1 MENGSVSTEK
11 RKLAAVMFTD
21 IKGFSKRMG
30 EDEEGTFK
38 LLKQQMSELKPIIQK
53 YDGRVVKTIGDAIMG
68 DFASVQNAVKCATEI
83 QKLLYRTNKSR
94 TEQEKLIIRIGIH
107 LGDVIMSDNDLF
119 GDGVNIAARLE
130 GNAPPGGIAISEIV
144 YNSVKNQLPLNYK
157 DIGPQSLKN
166 IKEPVNVFHIPPIE
180 DAMRKETTA
189 EEAVEA
195 EKKEEVEISEPTM
208 KFKQHLES
216 LEIDEAK
223 KCAKT
228 EKLSD
233 NVVKSL
239 VKQSIEDLG
248 KKQEYRKALKVGNA
262 FGASKPEL
270 YFAITGE
277 FQKLYKG
284 GNFEEAAMWGLEYK
298 LPKDD
303 LIPAVQKYFS
313 DLIGKNASIGEFQKF
328 LDNFGSMK
336 NELRDVAMR
345 EFKNLYSM
353 ERFDLCIYLGKQ
365 FGVMGKEVSE
375 IAVKALIQELDKSNF
390 SRVESLIKE
399 YNVFSAN
406 IFQPIENEN
415 TKKKLGNLFL
425 DKYVVPK
432 LKKGEFEDLK
442 NKLQSFNF
450 FKVKFYDKF
459 LNAIQDEI
467 IGNAVSMHNRLIE
480 NDNYKIAKILN
491 KHFISIKVDREERPD
506 LDDIYMT
513 AVVAITGSG
522 GWPMTVFLT
531 PELKPF
537 YGGTYFPPEDKW
549 GRVGFK
555 NLILRLND
563 FWQNDQSRIK
573 LIQDAETLSQIV
585 DQRASLS
592 LPIDEETQLSRDLIA
607 NATRQ
612 LEAAFDAK
620 WGGFSNA
627 PKFPPSNAVSFL
639 LRDFYH
645 TGNKRSLHMAT
656 FTLDKMFEGGMYDHL
671 GGGFHRYSV
680 DPHWLVPHFEKMLYD
695 NAQLAIVYIEAF
707 LATGNKKYARI
718 AQEIFDYEMT
728 YMTGDSGEIF
738 STEDADSEG
747 KEGLFYLW
755 KRDELDKILGRKE
768 AGILSRYYNVKN
780 SGNFSSHEDYHKG
793 FNILHIRN
801 DVSTVANELG
811 MTEKQLMDMLTGLK
825 HKLLEVRDKRVRP
838 GLDDKII
845 TSWNALMISAFA
857 RGYQV
862 FADKRYLDAA
872 ENAATFIA
880 DKMRTKEGK
889 LLRIYRAGESKFHAY
904 LEDYAYTIRAFIDLF
919 EAGFAERW
927 LFMAEDLT
935 AEMVAQFWDEK
946 SASFFNTSQY
956 HKNLIVRTKSANDS
970 ATPSPMGVAI
980 ESLLRL
986 AKLLDR
992 EEYFHKAQRLL
1003 KANLPYLEKAPQGYL
1018 TLAMNVDF
1026 LIHPPKEI
1034 AIVGQKDSEETKKL
1048 LKTIHSRYIPN
1059 RIIALLD
1066 PESKNAEEL
1075 AKKVPLLSGRELI
1088 DGKATAYVCENFI
1101 CQLPVTSPDELV
1113 KQLVVQ

>member
-1 MENGSVSTEK
+1 MENGSESTEK

-303 LIPAVQKYFS
+303 LIPTVQKYFS

-399 YNVFSAN
+399 YNVFSDN

-425 DKYVVPK
+425 DKYVVPR

-491 KHFISIKVDREERPD
+491 KEFD
-506 LDDIYMT
+506 L
-513 AVVAITGSG
+513 
-522 GWPMTVFLT
+522 
-531 PELKPF
+531 
-537 YGGTYFPPEDKW
+537 
-549 GRVGFK
+549 
-555 NLILRLND
+555 LN
-563 FWQNDQSRIK
+563 Q
-573 LIQDAETLSQIV
+573 AE
-585 DQRASLS
+585 
-592 LPIDEETQLSRDLIA
+592 
-607 NATRQ
+607 
-612 LEAAFDAK
+612 
-620 WGGFSNA
+620 
-627 PKFPPSNAVSFL
+627 KFRN
-639 LRDFYH
+639 
-645 TGNKRSLHMAT
+645 
-656 FTLDKMFEGGMYDHL
+656 
-671 GGGFHRYSV
+671 
-680 DPHWLVPHFEKMLYD
+680 
-695 NAQLAIVYIEAF
+695 
-707 LATGNKKYARI
+707 
-718 AQEIFDYEMT
+718 
-728 YMTGDSGEIF
+728 
-738 STEDADSEG
+738 
-747 KEGLFYLW
+747 
-755 KRDELDKILGRKE
+755 KILETVEK
-768 AGILSRYYNVKN
+768 YHN
-780 SGNFSSHEDYHKG
+780 S
-793 FNILHIRN
+793 
-801 DVSTVANELG
+801 
-811 MTEKQLMDMLTGLK
+811 
-825 HKLLEVRDKRVRP
+825 
-838 GLDDKII
+838 
-845 TSWNALMISAFA
+845 
-857 RGYQV
+857 
-862 FADKRYLDAA
+862 
-872 ENAATFIA
+872 
-880 DKMRTKEGK
+880 
-889 LLRIYRAGESKFHAY
+889 
-904 LEDYAYTIRAFIDLF
+904 
-919 EAGFAERW
+919 
-927 LFMAEDLT
+927 
-935 AEMVAQFWDEK
+935 
-946 SASFFNTSQY
+946 
-956 HKNLIVRTKSANDS
+956 
-970 ATPSPMGVAI
+970 
-980 ESLLRL
+980 
-986 AKLLDR
+986 
-992 EEYFHKAQRLL
+992 
-1003 KANLPYLEKAPQGYL
+1003 
-1018 TLAMNVDF
+1018 
-1026 LIHPPKEI
+1026 
-1034 AIVGQKDSEETKKL
+1034 L
-1048 LKTIHSRYIPN
+1048 LKTGKYEVATVIKDEYKLFTPGKTDFN
-1059 RIIALLD
+1059 F
-1066 PESKNAEEL
+1066 EEL
-1075 AKKVPLLSGRELI
+1075 NNAISDFMINAVGKGDFASVEKALKEYKISKIARVKMFKNIVIDHFKKQEFDTVFKIMDFAEVKLTEKELGEEVINSFKILLSEKKYDYAAKLSKKFSLPRLLIEDLIVKCWKLEMKKGNYETAFKIKKDFSLQKKFTDKIVRGLYYKNLQDKNHKDAMALRMQYGIKIGFGEWFKELFLKLF
-1088 DGKATAYVCENFI
+1088 G
-1101 CQLPVTSPDELV
+1101 
-1113 KQLVVQ
+1113 